1 MKEKIIMD
9 IMKNPPHPGEILNE
23 LYIKENGLSI
33 SKTAASIGISR
44 QSLSELVNGKNG
56 ITAQTALRLA
66 KAFKTTPKYWLNL
79 QNNYDLGKAVKLV
92 DINNIEELI

>member
-1 MKEKIIMD
+1 
-9 IMKNPPHPGEILNE
+9 MKNPPHPGEILNE

-33 SKTAASIGISR
+33 SKTASRIGISR

-66 KAFKTTPKYWLNL
+66 KAFNTTPRYWLNL
-79 QNNYDLGKAVKLV
+79 QNVYDLNKAEQSVNLEEV
-92 DINNIEELI
+92 EELI

>member
-1 MKEKIIMD
+1 MS

-33 SKTAASIGISR
+33 SKTASNIGISR

-66 KAFKTTPKYWLNL
+66 KAFNTSPRYWLNL
-79 QNNYDLGKAVKLV
+79 QNVYDLQKAEKTVNLEE
-92 DINNIEELI
+92 IEELI